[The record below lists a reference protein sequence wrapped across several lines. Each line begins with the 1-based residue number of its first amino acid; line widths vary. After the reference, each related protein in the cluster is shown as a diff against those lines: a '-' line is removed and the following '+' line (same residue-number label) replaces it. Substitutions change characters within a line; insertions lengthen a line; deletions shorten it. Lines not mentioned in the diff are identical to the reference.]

1 MSFLTRI
8 LFEDL
13 AILLMIEFLVLMSV
27 LAVHRRRMTPRTR
40 RAVYITLA
48 CCAAVIALNKLVST
62 DGERIVE
69 TVSAIAKA
77 VDEGDVPAIAEDL
90 DDEFRY
96 RHWDKDGFVAE
107 LNSKLQRWR
116 IDEVKV
122 GRFETRVDGDVA
134 TTSFRASCDWRGG
147 HDSQAGV
154 ASAWTLE
161 LVRRPGGWKLR
172 RVVSAKVGPGYKI
185 DLNDVWNY

>member
-13 AILLMIEFLVLMSV
+13 AVLLMIEFVVLMSV

-40 RAVYITLA
+40 RAVWITLA
-48 CCAAVIALNKLVST
+48 CCAALIALNHLVTT
-62 DGERIVE
+62 DSERIVE
-69 TVSAIAKA
+69 TVSAMAKA
-77 VDEGDVPAIAEDL
+77 VDEGDVPAIADRL
-90 DDEFRY
+90 DDEFHY
-96 RHWDKDGFVAE
+96 RNWDRDGFVGE
-107 LNSKLQRWR
+107 LNNKLQRWR
-116 IDEVKV
+116 IDEAKV
-122 GRFETRVDGDVA
+122 GRFEIRIDGDVA
-134 TTSFRASCDWRGG
+134 TASFRASCDWKGSS
-147 HDSQAGV
+147 DSQAGV

-161 LVRRPGGWKLR
+161 LIRRPGGWKLR